1 MRYNSKDFSKN
12 NYFVLYDNN
21 DNLLYYFDNFA
32 ELSKIF
38 NYDLRNLVF
47 QYNKNHTNIIT
58 IIVENKKY
66 KLATFC

>member
-21 DNLLYYFDNFA
+21 DNLLYYFDSFV

-38 NYDLRNLVF
+38 NYRLCDLVY

-58 IIVENKKY
+58 IIIGNKKY

>member
-1 MRYNSKDFSKN
+1 MRYNSKDFFKN

-21 DNLLYYFDNFA
+21 DNLLYYFDSFV

-38 NYDLRNLVF
+38 NYRLSDLVYQFNRN
-47 QYNKNHTNIIT
+47 NSNIIT
-58 IIVENKKY
+58 IIINNKKY